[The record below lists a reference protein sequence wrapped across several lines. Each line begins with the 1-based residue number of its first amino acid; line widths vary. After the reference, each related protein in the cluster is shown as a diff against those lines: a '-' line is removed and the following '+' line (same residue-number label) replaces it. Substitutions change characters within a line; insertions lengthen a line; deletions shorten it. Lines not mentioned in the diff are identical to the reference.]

1 MSKELEAADAR
12 AEINVLKVA
21 FMKIDH
27 ALKLSHPE
35 GASGEVFELWNEA
48 RRLAGLPY
56 LVKVEK

>member
-12 AEINVLKVA
+12 VEIQVLKIA
-21 FMKIDH
+21 FMKMDR

-35 GASGEVFELWNEA
+35 GARGEVFELWNEA